1 MEESKA
7 MQNKTSNGFFEQS
20 KLLPLSVLV
29 NLLERRGCKS
39 SRDSRDSGSDLA
51 PHSNF
56 RCRFELF
63 KERQQDAEIMESI

>member
-1 MEESKA
+1 

-20 KLLPLSVLV
+20 TLLPLSVLV

-39 SRDSRDSGSDLA
+39 SRDSRDSRDSGSDLA

-63 KERQQDAEIMESI
+63 KERQQDVEIMESI